1 MKFKIVVD
9 SSSNLKSDYIKDNDV
24 GFEVVPLTI
33 RIDGQDF
40 VDDDNIDVKQMLTKL
55 SSCKDKPST
64 SCPSPASFAKSYEGA
79 EYVICLTISSKLSGC
94 FNSAFIGGMDD
105 NNSKIHVI
113 DSLSTSGS
121 LIMLV
126 DKAYELIKQGLEYE
140 QICEQLDNYVKSIT
154 LLFVLDKFDNLV
166 RNGRMSKLV
175 AFVATSLSIKPICIG
190 ENGEIKIFKKV
201 RSMKIALKSL
211 VSDMA
216 SFINGADLSNRTCI
230 VSCIYGDSVGQEIK
244 KLIEET
250 YPFKEVRLVD
260 HKGLCAF
267 YALENGLIV
276 TF

>member
-1 MKFKIVVD
+1 
-9 SSSNLKSDYIKDNDV
+9 
-24 GFEVVPLTI
+24 
-33 RIDGQDF
+33 
-40 VDDDNIDVKQMLTKL
+40 
-55 SSCKDKPST
+55 
-64 SCPSPASFAKSYEGA
+64 
-79 EYVICLTISSKLSGC
+79 
-94 FNSAFIGGMDD
+94 MDD